1 VLPGYAL
8 GTAVGLVIYL
18 DTAYWG
24 GRLPQNF
31 IAVLPIV
38 FYGSVAWAIF
48 RHDLFDVDLLVRY
61 AVGYACLTLLIT
73 GIYVGSV
80 VLLGLMVPAQALH
93 ASPLF
98 TIAFVVLIAV
108 SFEPLRTRVQA
119 LVDRLFFRSR
129 VDFRRAVGEVSAAL
143 TGLLDLDEILDRVG
157 RALHDDLQVTS
168 LAIVLWNDDGGGG
181 TWRYDPRRQA
191 MVATG
196 PAPAPALRAQ
206 LAEAPRAP
214 WLVPDDAGAPAEAV
228 SEAVALGGVLVMPL
242 TVGDE
247 VRGAIALGA
256 KRSGRRLS
264 GEDVAVLRTLAD
276 QCAIATQNAISYRD
290 LQELNRDLDEKVR
303 ARTTQLEASNAE
315 LERAYGEL
323 MAAQASLI
331 HSEKLASL
339 GQLVAGVAHEINNPV
354 SFIAGNVE
362 PVKEVLERLRA
373 LTREQSDPDVER
385 QLDRLGR
392 MFDIMAR
399 GAERTASI
407 VHDLRTF
414 SRVGESSPCATDLRE
429 GIDVSLRI
437 LRPRWTGRIAV
448 HTDYGDVPPV
458 EAVPGQLNQVFMNVL
473 GNAGDAITG
482 EGNVWI
488 TTRADTDTVTVRDDG
503 PGIPPALQGR
513 IFDPFFTTKP
523 QGKGTGLGLSI
534 SHGIVTEHGGTID
547 VQSVPGAGTTFT
559 IVLPRQQARAHE

>member
-1 VLPGYAL
+1 
-8 GTAVGLVIYL
+8 
-18 DTAYWG
+18 
-24 GRLPQNF
+24 
-31 IAVLPIV
+31 
-38 FYGSVAWAIF
+38 
-48 RHDLFDVDLLVRY
+48 
-61 AVGYACLTLLIT
+61 
-73 GIYVGSV
+73 
-80 VLLGLMVPAQALH
+80 
-93 ASPLF
+93 
-98 TIAFVVLIAV
+98 
-108 SFEPLRTRVQA
+108 
-119 LVDRLFFRSR
+119 
-129 VDFRRAVGEVSAAL
+129 
-143 TGLLDLDEILDRVG
+143 
-157 RALHDDLQVTS
+157 
-168 LAIVLWNDDGGGG
+168 
-181 TWRYDPRRQA
+181 
-191 MVATG
+191 
-196 PAPAPALRAQ
+196 
-206 LAEAPRAP
+206 
-214 WLVPDDAGAPAEAV
+214 
-228 SEAVALGGVLVMPL
+228 MPL

-264 GEDVAVLRTLAD
+264 GEDVAVLRTLAA

-290 LQELNRDLDEKVR
+290 LKELNRDLDEKVR

-323 MAAQASLI
+323 MAAQASLV

-373 LTREQSDPDVER
+373 LARTRSDPEAER
-385 QLDRLGR
+385 QLDRLAR

-414 SRVGESSPCATDLRE
+414 SRVGESSPCATDLHE

-437 LRPRWTGRIAV
+437 LRPRWADRIAV
-448 HTDYGDVPPV
+448 HTDYGELPPV

-473 GNAGDAITG
+473 GNACDAITG

-488 TTRADTDTVTVRDDG
+488 TTRANADTVTVTVRDDG

-534 SHGIVTEHGGTID
+534 SHGIVTEHGGTIE
-547 VQSVPGAGTTFT
+547 VESVPGAGTTFT